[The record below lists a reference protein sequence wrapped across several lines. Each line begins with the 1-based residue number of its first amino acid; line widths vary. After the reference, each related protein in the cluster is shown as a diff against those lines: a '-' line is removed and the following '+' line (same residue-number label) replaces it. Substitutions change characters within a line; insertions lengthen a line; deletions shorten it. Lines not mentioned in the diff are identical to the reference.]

1 MNYNNEILFLCKYFQ
16 QISMSGSALGFY
28 NVHLLINFIFSP
40 FTFFFVAD
48 APVPAQW
55 LVTDWHLRT
64 RPPIR
69 GRHEWR
75 QRTMHLNNDG
85 PPNKEVI
92 EWCFQSRVQKI
103 SAMKSTIPRTES
115 INPPRDRPGRWYR
128 FTEFYRV
135 ASGAPGEWTRKQG
148 RSLFE
153 RSGSLKMLSFLEK
166 KMANRYQVWNS
177 FLNYFEY

>member
-1 MNYNNEILFLCKYFQ
+1 
-16 QISMSGSALGFY
+16 
-28 NVHLLINFIFSP
+28 
-40 FTFFFVAD
+40 
-48 APVPAQW
+48 
-55 LVTDWHLRT
+55 
-64 RPPIR
+64 
-69 GRHEWR
+69 
-75 QRTMHLNNDG
+75 MHLNNDG

-135 ASGAPGEWTRKQG
+135 ASGTPGEWTRKQG

-166 KMANRYQVWNS
+166 KMANRYQV
-177 FLNYFEY
+177 